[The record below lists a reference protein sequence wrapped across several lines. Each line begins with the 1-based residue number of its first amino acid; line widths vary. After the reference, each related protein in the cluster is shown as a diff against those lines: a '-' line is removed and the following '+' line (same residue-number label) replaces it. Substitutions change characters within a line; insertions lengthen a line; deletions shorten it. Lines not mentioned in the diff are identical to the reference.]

1 MIFAVLKWTAERQLF
16 AFFQRISRKLA
27 STFDYSALLSKETVK
42 YLSFLFEICNV
53 IIIINWWI
61 TRYFFNCD
69 LSR

>member
-1 MIFAVLKWTAERQLF
+1 MIFAVLKWTAERQSF

-61 TRYFFNCD
+61 TKYFFNCD